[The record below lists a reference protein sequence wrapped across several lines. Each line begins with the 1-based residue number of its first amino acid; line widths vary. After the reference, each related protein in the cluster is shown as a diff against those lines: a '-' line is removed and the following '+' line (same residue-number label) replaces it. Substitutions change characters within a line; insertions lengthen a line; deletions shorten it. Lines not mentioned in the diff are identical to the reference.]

1 MSQKDLSDEDLEEE
15 FDKVF
20 KSSEPKR
27 NVFKIIRE
35 EKESEK

>member
-15 FDKVF
+15 LDKVF
-20 KSSEPKR
+20 KSSKRKR

-35 EKESEK
+35 ERESQK